1 MKSIQN
7 ILTVLFIAI
16 FWVVL
21 DYLNRQYF
29 SFLQVSD
36 FVYSIYWLSGIRL
49 IAVILFGWLGVLGIG
64 IGYMVG
70 GIGIRGFTPQDA
82 VALGILSASAPLIAY
97 RIWQHYTKIT
107 NDFKDVG
114 LRQLCAL
121 VFLHAALT
129 AIFRNVYFYS
139 AGKPNGLNQIL
150 TLFSANIA
158 GTFILLYLF
167 RYLRRFYKLIRR

>member
-1 MKSIQN
+1 MKPIQN
-7 ILTVLFIAI
+7 IVIVFAVAI
-16 FWVVL
+16 FWVAL
-21 DYLNRQYF
+21 DYLNKQYF

-49 IAVILFGWLGVLGIG
+49 IAVILFGWLGVFGIG
-64 IGYMVG
+64 IGYVVG
-70 GIGIRGFTPQDA
+70 GIGIRGFAPQDA
-82 VALGILSASAPLIAY
+82 VALGVLSALAPLIAY
-97 RIWQHYTKIT
+97 RVWQHYTKIT

-114 LRQLCAL
+114 LRQLFAL
-121 VFLHAALT
+121 VFLHSVLT
-129 AIFRNVYFYS
+129 AIFRNTYFYL

-167 RYLRRFYKLIRR
+167 RYLRHFYKLIRR

>member
-1 MKSIQN
+1 MKPTQN
-7 ILTVLFIAI
+7 IVTVLAIAF
-16 FWVVL
+16 FWVAL
-21 DYLNRQYF
+21 DCLNKQYF

-64 IGYMVG
+64 IGYVVG
-70 GIGIRGFTPQDA
+70 GINIRGFTPQDA
-82 VALGILSASAPLIAY
+82 VALGVLSALAPLIAY
-97 RIWQHYTKIT
+97 RVWQHYTKIT

-114 LRQLCAL
+114 LRQLFAL
-121 VFLHAALT
+121 VFLHSVLT
-129 AIFRNVYFYS
+129 AIFRNAYFYF

-167 RYLRRFYKLIRR
+167 RYLRHFYKLIRR

>member
-1 MKSIQN
+1 MKPIQKIVIVVSIA
-7 ILTVLFIAI
+7 F

-21 DYLNRQYF
+21 DYFNRRYF

-36 FVYSIYWLSGIRL
+36 FVYSIYWLSGVRL
-49 IAVILFGWLGVLGIG
+49 IAVILFGWLGVFGIG
-64 IGYMVG
+64 IGYVVG
-70 GIGIRGFTPQDA
+70 GIGIRGFAPQDA
-82 VALGILSASAPLIAY
+82 VALGVLSASAPLIAY
-97 RIWQHYTKIT
+97 RVWQHYTKIT

-114 LRQLCAL
+114 LRQLFAL
-121 VFLHAALT
+121 VFLHSVLT
-129 AIFRNVYFYS
+129 AIFRNTYFYL

-167 RYLRRFYKLIRR
+167 RYLRHFYKLIRR